1 MNTTCFL
8 LHIMSMANN
17 ISSFE
22 PTRATS
28 PQVIAL
34 WSPLHEQY
42 SIRIATDKPL
52 VPKESKRPP
61 VKRKSY
67 EIDTGIPPS
76 KDFKPPLH
84 TSRLISLRSIL
95 LPPAE
100 LANRHP
106 FKCFLDTPTSSPQI
120 ASCSSNQP
128 IPTRAA
134 YNRNRDQTYAMPYNN
149 TAIPPPE
156 EITGTASLPC

>member
-1 MNTTCFL
+1 
-8 LHIMSMANN
+8 MSMANS

-34 WSPLHEQY
+34 GSPLHERY

-52 VPKESKRPP
+52 VPIQFDRPP
-61 VKRKSY
+61 VKKKWY

-76 KDFKPPLH
+76 KDFKPPLD
-84 TSRLISLRSIL
+84 TSRLIYLHSIL
-95 LPPAE
+95 LPPAG
-100 LANRHP
+100 LAIRHSHQYS
-106 FKCFLDTPTSSPQI
+106 LDTPTSSPRI
-120 ASCSSNQP
+120 ASYSLNQP
-128 IPTRAA
+128 ILTRAA
-134 YNRNRDQTYAMPYNN
+134 YKRNRGQTYAMPYNN